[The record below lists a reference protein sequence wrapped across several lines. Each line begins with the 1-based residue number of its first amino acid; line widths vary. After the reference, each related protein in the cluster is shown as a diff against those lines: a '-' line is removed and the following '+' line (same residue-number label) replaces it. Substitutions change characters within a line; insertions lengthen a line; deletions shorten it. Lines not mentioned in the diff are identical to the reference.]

1 MTDVNARIAELESQ
15 LLALKAEVAETEVV
29 TDRRG
34 LLKKAA
40 FGAAAAGAGALALTS
55 RPAAALDGG
64 TTLTDATTVSP
75 LTYTGADLTTVSAL
89 SVGETVTATSV
100 PVPLF
105 PAAVGGYGAGTK
117 IPNGLHGS
125 TTAPGG
131 SGIVAANVATTLA
144 ATELG
149 SAATVV
155 TNKGV
160 HFNFVT
166 LTTDAPEAPKAA
178 GLLYKDKDGNLWFS
192 IPTGPAPTD
201 PAAWQIIAGPA
212 SGYMFYPLGAATR
225 VLDTRSGAKV
235 PNNATVPVDVTKDSK
250 GAASGV
256 PVSAVSV
263 LLNLTLDATEGQGFH
278 VAYSSDLTAA
288 PTASSINWDA
298 VDQIRANLAVSGVG
312 ADGKIK
318 MSSGGGGTTHLIID
332 AIGYYA

>member
-15 LLALKAEVAETEVV
+15 LVALKAEVADHEVT

-40 FGAAAAGAGALALTS
+40 FGAAAAGVGAIALTS
-55 RPAAALDGG
+55 RQAAALGG
-64 TTLTDATTVSP
+64 TLDNDPANITA
-75 LTYTGADLTTVSAL
+75 LTYTGTDLTTVSAL
-89 SVGETVTATSV
+89 SVGEAVTATSV

-125 TTAPGG
+125 TTSPAG
-131 SGIVAANVATTLA
+131 SGVVAANVATVLG
-144 ATELG
+144 ATEHG
-149 SAATVV
+149 AAATVA

-160 HFNFVT
+160 HIEFLT

-192 IPTGPAPTD
+192 IPTGPAATD
-201 PAAWQIIAGPA
+201 PPVWQILAGPA
-212 SGYMFYPLGAATR
+212 SGFMFYPLGATTR
-225 VLDTRSGAKV
+225 VLDTRSGSKV
-235 PNNATVPVDVTKDSK
+235 PNNATVPVDVTKDLK

-263 LLNLTLDATEGQGFH
+263 LLNLTLDGTVGQGFH
-278 VAYSSDLTAA
+278 TAYSSDLTA
-288 PTASSINWDA
+288 PPSGSSINWDA
-298 VDQIRANLAVSGVG
+298 SDQIRANLTVAGVG